1 MEIVFES
8 FKDHTGS
15 SPSFDNPHGWKQ
27 EELSKLYQKL
37 SETYNMASS
46 VKLNDGLRLQRWAAC
61 RVVLVADLVGRD
73 VDTNGFRIPGKRPA
87 RQESDVCNLERPWG
101 SQGPCRGDARANGVR
116 GCDREG
122 VSGSVR

>member
-46 VKLNDGLRLQRWAAC
+46 VKLMAM
-61 RVVLVADLVGRD
+61 
-73 VDTNGFRIPGKRPA
+73 
-87 RQESDVCNLERPWG
+87 
-101 SQGPCRGDARANGVR
+101 SQHLKSGDFATEIEKISKEN
-116 GCDREG
+116 
-122 VSGSVR
+122 